1 MHFSKT
7 HAVFSILYATLFAK
21 FGKYFIF
28 SSKDTNYEWKRLNG
42 DKIEFS
48 NWKEGHPKIS
58 SFVTY
63 NNQINCGRSESICD
77 DFFRLKG
84 PGFIQSDY
92 RNCAKWLRFLR
103 KATSQDEWANV
114 MCILDFEV

>member
-7 HAVFSILYATLFAK
+7 HANNLIQFENQFT
-21 FGKYFIF
+21 F

-63 NNQINCGRSESICD
+63 NNPNHCGQSISMCD
-77 DFFRLKG
+77 DFFHLKG
-84 PGFIQSDY
+84 PEYI
-92 RNCAKWLRFLR
+92 
-103 KATSQDEWANV
+103 
-114 MCILDFEV
+114 